1 MNNWSHFYI
10 TQAKFY
16 ATTLFLFFLIV
27 PPIIHCAFCFYPC
40 GICEAPICC
49 PGASTWQTTKCLVIS
64 CMSSL
69 LKRELKHSLS
79 AEGEE
84 RAISGGRGRRGCNVI
99 KYALAPGE
107 CRGRGAICAQVID
120 ARTSRPSPPH
130 RPIKCHAALL
140 WLEFVVAF
148 SPTLSGSV

>member
-1 MNNWSHFYI
+1 MQLRRFLCFSHCS
-10 TQAKFY
+10 
-16 ATTLFLFFLIV
+16 
-27 PPIIHCAFCFYPC
+27 PIIHCAFCFYPC

-69 LKRELKHSLS
+69 LKRVLKHSLS

-84 RAISGGRGRRGCNVI
+84 RKISGGGRGRRGCNVI

-107 CRGRGAICAQVID
+107 GREGGAICAQVID
-120 ARTSRPSPPH
+120 ARTSRPTPPTNQMSRSPPL
-130 RPIKCHAALL
+130 ALVRRGIL
-140 WLEFVVAF
+140 AYGLCEMH
-148 SPTLSGSV
+148 SVNLVEVHKASKH